1 MAGLLRKN
9 YGVGLSA
16 SNHGQRLGN
25 LDHHFR
31 VSKLIVMGVPELTLI
46 ARATSIELS
55 ISVNESRVMC
65 SSRDTCDW
73 CKPFKKSHHARC
85 KLVFKLT

>member
-9 YGVGLSA
+9 ESMGLSA

-46 ARATSIELS
+46 ARAASVELS
-55 ISVNESRVMC
+55 ICVNECRVMC
-65 SSRDTCDW
+65 
-73 CKPFKKSHHARC
+73 PG
-85 KLVFKLT
+85 